1 MLQILLCITT
11 GVLGDVP
18 IFNQKATDLQKRLA
32 TPIFQVKAIDVRG
45 HFWWP
50 HIHDFKKSNNHMTF
64 WIFTIIPYFSKYF
77 QMILGMQL
85 NADDYIDIFVID
97 SHCSP

>member
-1 MLQILLCITT
+1 MVIREKMLQILLCITT

-32 TPIFQVKAIDVRG
+32 TPIFQVKAIEVRG

-50 HIHDFKKSNNHMTF
+50 HIHDFKKSNNHF
-64 WIFTIIPYFSKYF
+64 YHYS
-77 QMILGMQL
+77 ILFLAML
-85 NADDYIDIFVID
+85 IALR
-97 SHCSP
+97 